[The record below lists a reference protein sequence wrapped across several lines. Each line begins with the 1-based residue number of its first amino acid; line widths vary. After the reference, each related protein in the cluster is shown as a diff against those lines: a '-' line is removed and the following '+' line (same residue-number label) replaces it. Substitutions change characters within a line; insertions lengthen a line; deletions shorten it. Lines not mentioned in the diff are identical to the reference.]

1 MMKIQS
7 KGIANKSAKGEML
20 DVFFSYIEFEDKQ
33 IINNIPD
40 LKNSYQEIIEINWSH
55 KDLDREIES
64 VSDAYLKLYLL
75 SNKLVLPNSINLDG
89 LFSNLPNI
97 VWTNQGPISIEEIE
111 NKLNESKI
119 NKNDLYIRSIDKFPC
134 LTDYIIPKN
143 VRIADARRVRLGAY
157 LSEGTTI
164 MHEGFVNFNAGTL
177 GPAMIEG
184 RISAGVT
191 VGKNSDIGGGASTM
205 GTLSGGN
212 NTKISI
218 GENCLL
224 GANSGIGISLGD
236 NCIVEAGLYITAGTK
251 ITLLNDDE
259 SKLVKASEISGIK
272 DMLFLRESTTGKVI
286 AKPNKKTSALNKEL
300 HNND

>member
-1 MMKIQS
+1 MKIQS
-7 KGIANKSAKGEML
+7 KGIANKSAMGEML

-64 VSDAYLKLYLL
+64 VSDAYLKLHLL
-75 SNKLVLPNSINLDG
+75 SHKLVLPNSINLDG

>member
-7 KGIANKSAKGEML
+7 KGIANKSTKGEIL

-64 VSDAYLKLYLL
+64 VSDAYLKLHLL

-97 VWTNQGPISIEEIE
+97 VWTNHGPISIEEIE
-111 NKLNESKI
+111 NKLNESKM
-119 NKNDLYIRSIDKFPC
+119 NKNDLYIRSMDKFPC

-212 NTKISI
+212 DTKISI

-236 NCIVEAGLYITAGTK
+236 NCTVEAGLYITAGTK
-251 ITLLNDDE
+251 ITLINGAE

-272 DMLFLRESTTGKVI
+272 DMLFLRESTTGKVV
-286 AKPNKKTSALNKEL
+286 AKPNKRTSALNKEL

>member
-1 MMKIQS
+1 MKIQS
-7 KGIANKSAKGEML
+7 RGIANKSATGEML
-20 DVFFSYIEFEDKQ
+20 DVFFSHIEFKEKQ
-33 IINNIPD
+33 VINNTSY
-40 LKNSYQEIIEINWSH
+40 LKNSYQEIIEINWSQ

-64 VSDAYLKLYLL
+64 VSDAYLKLHLL

-97 VWTNQGPISIEEIE
+97 VWTNQGPVSIEEIE

-119 NKNDLYIRSIDKFPC
+119 NKNDLYIRSVDKFPC

-212 NTKISI
+212 YTKISI

-251 ITLLNDDE
+251 ITLVNNDE

-272 DMLFLRESTTGKVI
+272 DMLFLRESMTGKVI

>member
-1 MMKIQS
+1 MKIQS
-7 KGIANKSAKGEML
+7 KGIANKSAKGEIL

-64 VSDAYLKLYLL
+64 VSDAYLKLHLL

-97 VWTNQGPISIEEIE
+97 VWTNHGPISIEEIE
-111 NKLNESKI
+111 NKLNESKM
-119 NKNDLYIRSIDKFPC
+119 NKNDLYIRSVDKFPC

-212 NTKISI
+212 DTKISI

-236 NCIVEAGLYITAGTK
+236 NCTVEAGLYITAGTK
-251 ITLLNDDE
+251 ITLINGAE

-272 DMLFLRESTTGKVI
+272 DMLFLRESTTGKVV

>member
-1 MMKIQS
+1 MKIQS

-20 DVFFSYIEFEDKQ
+20 DVFFSYIEFEDKK

-64 VSDAYLKLYLL
+64 VSDAYLKLHLL
-75 SNKLVLPNSINLDG
+75 SHKLVLPNSINLDG

-97 VWTNQGPISIEEIE
+97 VWTNQGSISIEEIE

-212 NTKISI
+212 DTKISI